1 MGQRE
6 ELLAG
11 AKRCLVEK
19 GYAHTTARDIVA
31 VTGAHLGSIG
41 YHFGSKDALLNA
53 AILETFDAWGD
64 AIAAAVVAEPGGAP
78 LERLRRFLHGVFEM
92 AREQREVLVASVQA
106 YAQAEF
112 APEVRDQL
120 AAGYAASRQELAALT
135 LDVAPAEI
143 SPEQARRYGSLALA
157 LINGAMLQ
165 WLLDPASAPTADD
178 LVRAIEGLSGRG
190 R

>member
-31 VTGAHLGSIG
+31 TTGAHLGSIG

-53 AILETFDAWGD
+53 ALLETFDAWGD
-64 AIAAAVVAEPGGAP
+64 AIAEAVVAEPGDAP
-78 LERLRRFLHGVFEM
+78 LARFRRFLDGVLEV
-92 AREQREVLVASVQA
+92 AHEQRSILVASVQA

-120 AAGYAASRQELAALT
+120 VASYTASRRELAALV
-135 LDVAPAEI
+135 LDLPPAEV
-143 SPEQARRYGSLALA
+143 SADQARRYGSLALA
-157 LINGAMLQ
+157 VINGAVLQ
-165 WLLDPASAPTADD
+165 WVLDPRSAPTADD
-178 LVRAIEGLSGRG
+178 LVQAIAGLTGSGR
-190 R
+190 

>member
-6 ELLAG
+6 DLLAG
-11 AKRCLVEK
+11 ARRCLVEK

-53 AILETFDAWGD
+53 ALLETFDAWGD

-78 LERLRRFLHGVFEM
+78 LDRLRRFLDGIL
-92 AREQREVLVASVQA
+92 ALAPEQRAILVASVQA

-120 AAGYAASRQELAALT
+120 VVSYAASRRELAALV
-135 LDVAPAEI
+135 LDVAPAEV
-143 SPEQARRYGSLALA
+143 SAEQARRYGSLALA
-157 LINGAMLQ
+157 VINGVVLQ
-165 WLLDPASAPTADD
+165 WMLDPGAAPTADD
-178 LVRAIEGLSGRG
+178 LVRAIEGLAAGER
-190 R
+190 

>member
-31 VTGAHLGSIG
+31 ATNAHLGSIG

-53 AILETFDAWGD
+53 AVLEIFDAWGD
-64 AIAAAVVAEPGGAP
+64 AIAAAVTTGPGGAP
-78 LERLRRFLHGVFEM
+78 LDRLRQFLHGVFEL
-92 AREQREVLVASVQA
+92 AHQQRAVLVASVQA

-120 AAGYAASRQELAALT
+120 AAGYAASRRDLAALT
-135 LDVAPAEI
+135 LDIAPTEV

-157 LINGAMLQ
+157 LINGVMLQ
-165 WLLDPASAPTADD
+165 WLLDPGAAPTADD
-178 LVRAIEGLSGRG
+178 LVRALEGLAGQER
-190 R
+190 